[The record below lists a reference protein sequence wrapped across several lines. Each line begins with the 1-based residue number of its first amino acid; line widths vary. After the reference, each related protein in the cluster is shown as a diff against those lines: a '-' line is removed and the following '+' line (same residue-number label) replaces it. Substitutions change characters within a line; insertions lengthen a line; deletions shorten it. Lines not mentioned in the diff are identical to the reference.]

1 MHPGID
7 PQSQTAQVPPTAVA
21 DRPPSA
27 ANISRAPVRYNLP
40 APPPE
45 LPATE
50 AELEAA
56 FQENADANENESPEP
71 QNQKSL
77 RPGQQGF
84 AERLMSKYGWTKGTG
99 LGASGT
105 GMKAPLRVQLD
116 KQKKKP
122 DSEGGGFVGPG
133 GMGRII
139 GGQRQGKSK
148 EDQAGKFGAMSE
160 VIILKGM
167 LDGMNIDEEM
177 GAGDG
182 GLMQEIGEECGEKVC
197 PPVAP
202 HRVPCPG

>member
-1 MHPGID
+1 
-7 PQSQTAQVPPTAVA
+7 
-21 DRPPSA
+21 
-27 ANISRAPVRYNLP
+27 
-40 APPPE
+40 
-45 LPATE
+45 
-50 AELEAA
+50 
-56 FQENADANENESPEP
+56 
-71 QNQKSL
+71 
-77 RPGQQGF
+77 
-84 AERLMSKYGWTKGTG
+84 MSKYGWTKGTG

-148 EDQAGKFGAMSE
+148 EDEAGKFGAMSE

-182 GLMQEIGEECGEKVC
+182 GLMQEIGDECGEKVC
-197 PPVAP
+197 LLVALQ
-202 HRVPCPG
+202 RVPRPLLNVPVRTSRESLCGPQ